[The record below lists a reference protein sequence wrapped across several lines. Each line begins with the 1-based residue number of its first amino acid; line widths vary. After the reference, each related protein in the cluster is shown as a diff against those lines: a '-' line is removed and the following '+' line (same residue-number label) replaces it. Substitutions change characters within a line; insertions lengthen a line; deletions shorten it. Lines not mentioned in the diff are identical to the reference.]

1 MAQSVAGRGVVQAV
15 SALDWLGAMTGQMLR
30 RHAWVRVS
38 FAAYVFVIHVWVLF
52 ILFHLIGEMEGAAQ
66 PATTAVDGVA
76 DAANAFV
83 RSRSHQLGNG

>member
-1 MAQSVAGRGVVQAV
+1 
-15 SALDWLGAMTGQMLR
+15 MLR

-52 ILFHLIGEMEGAAQ
+52 ILFHLIGEMESGVAS
-66 PATTAVDGVA
+66 AVDDVVIA
-76 DAANAFV
+76 SNAAAAGNSFV

>member
-1 MAQSVAGRGVVQAV
+1 M
-15 SALDWLGAMTGQMLR
+15 SALDRLGAMTGQMLR
-30 RHAWVRVS
+30 RYAWVRVS

-66 PATTAVDGVA
+66 PSIVVGSAVDGVTDVA
-76 DAANAFV
+76 HVAAAANAFV